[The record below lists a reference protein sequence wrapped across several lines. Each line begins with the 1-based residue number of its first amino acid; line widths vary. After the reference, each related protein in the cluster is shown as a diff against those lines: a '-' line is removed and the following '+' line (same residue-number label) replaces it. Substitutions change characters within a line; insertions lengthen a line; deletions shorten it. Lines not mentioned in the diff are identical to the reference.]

1 VLYIKLT
8 AVGETFSQQS
18 TSIMLQCLVSRH
30 DSHAMVVKKLLIF
43 SIKFEITIESRGS
56 PQME

>member
-1 VLYIKLT
+1 M
-8 AVGETFSQQS
+8 AVGETFSQHN

-30 DSHAMVVKKLLIF
+30 DSHALVVKKLLIF
-43 SIKFEITIESRGS
+43 SIKYEITIEGCGS